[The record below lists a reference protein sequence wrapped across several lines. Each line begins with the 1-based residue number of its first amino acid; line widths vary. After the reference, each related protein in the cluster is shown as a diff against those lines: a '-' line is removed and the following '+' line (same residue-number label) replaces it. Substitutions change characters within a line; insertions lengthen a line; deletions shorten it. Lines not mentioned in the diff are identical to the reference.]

1 MRTGTTLYS
10 WPLVIFLLF
19 FFFPVGIPL
28 MVIKV
33 TSEKMKYSEN
43 AIVMKIVG
51 VLLIA
56 ISLLVLITALTGSL
70 TVEEKGDIW
79 VSVTIV
85 LAFFGGGGLLLV
97 FTAYRFAKKG
107 KRFKRYPAVI
117 ASLGGGTVEE
127 IAEKI
132 PATVKESQKDIQQM
146 LDDGWIPGAYLD
158 AKNTLV
164 LPRAVVKENPVTCP
178 NCGAV
183 NAVGK
188 GGAVCEYC
196 RLPL

>member
-56 ISLLVLITALTGSL
+56 ISLLVLITALT
-70 TVEEKGDIW
+70 
-79 VSVTIV
+79 
-85 LAFFGGGGLLLV
+85 
-97 FTAYRFAKKG
+97 
-107 KRFKRYPAVI
+107 AV
-117 ASLGGGTVEE
+117 
-127 IAEKI
+127 
-132 PATVKESQKDIQQM
+132 
-146 LDDGWIPGAYLD
+146 
-158 AKNTLV
+158 
-164 LPRAVVKENPVTCP
+164 
-178 NCGAV
+178 
-183 NAVGK
+183 
-188 GGAVCEYC
+188 
-196 RLPL
+196 